1 MVTSESVIYPARI
14 VHTMERARPTAE
26 AVAVSD
32 GRIVAAG
39 SLAELRELGPASV
52 DDRFADRVLLP
63 GFVEAHSHS
72 FGGGFWQFP
81 YCGYFARWAPD
92 HRLWSGCT
100 SIDAVIER
108 LREAEAALT
117 DPDQP
122 LVAWGLDPI
131 YFKGEGLTAAHLD
144 RISTTRPVFIMHA
157 SIHLATVN
165 TALMTREGIG
175 PDTLVEGV
183 PKDGAGMP
191 IGELREPAAL
201 SLATG
206 AIGELF
212 GALLNDTAITHFGS
226 LARNAGVTTLT
237 DLGSMSIDDDGVID
251 RMRRIVDG
259 PGFPARVSIFHNPG
273 FGGPSDL
280 DEAAALVHSRAA
292 EGTAKLRFGHV
303 KLVLDG
309 SIQGFTAR
317 LRPPGYL
324 GDRPNGLWLV
334 PPEQIVDRL
343 RPFHRTGI
351 TVHAH
356 CNGDQTVDVFLD
368 AVETVLAETPRWDHR
383 HTVQHCQ
390 LTTAAQYRRMA
401 ALGLCVNLFTNHTY
415 YWGDQHVE
423 ETVGFDRA
431 SRMNAAA
438 TALAEGVPLSMHSD
452 SPVTPIGSLHV
463 AWCAVN
469 RLTATGRELGPAERI
484 SVADALRAV
493 TIGAAYQLKMDDE
506 IGSIAPGKLADFAVL
521 AEDPLEVAPHELRD
535 IPVWGTVLA
544 GRPHPIP
551 SYDN

>member
-1 MVTSESVIYPARI
+1 MVTETVIYPARV
-14 VHTMERARPTAE
+14 VHTMERARPTAD
-26 AVAVSD
+26 AVAVDD

-39 SLAELRELGPASV
+39 SVAELQGLGPATV
-52 DDRFADRVLLP
+52 DDRFAELVLLP

-92 HRLWSGCT
+92 GRLWSGCM
-100 SIDAVIER
+100 SIDAVLGR

-131 YFKGEGLTAAHLD
+131 YFPGERLTAQHLD
-144 RISTTRPVFIMHA
+144 RVSTTRPIFVMHA

-165 TALMTREGIG
+165 TALMTNEGIG
-175 PDTLVEGV
+175 PDTMLEGV
-183 PKDGAGMP
+183 PKDGAGEP
-191 IGELREPAAL
+191 IGELQEPAAM
-201 SLATG
+201 SLASG

-237 DLGSMSIDDDGVID
+237 DLGTMSIDDDGVIE
-251 RMRRIVDG
+251 RFGRIVNG
-259 PGFPARVSIFHNPG
+259 PGFPARVSVFHNPG
-273 FGGPSDL
+273 FGGPADL
-280 DEAAALVHSRAA
+280 DDAAALVHQRAGQSS
-292 EGTAKLRFGHV
+292 EKLRFGHV

-334 PPEQIVDRL
+334 PPEQVVDRL
-343 RPFHRTGI
+343 RPFHRAGI

-368 AVETVLAETPRWDHR
+368 AVETVLAESPRWDHR

-401 ALGLCVNLFTNHTY
+401 VLGLCANLFANHTFF
-415 YWGDQHVE
+415 WGDQHVE

-438 TALAEGVPLSMHSD
+438 TALSEGVPLSMHSD
-452 SPVTPIGSLHV
+452 SPVTPIGPLHV

-469 RLTATGRELGPAERI
+469 RVTATGRELGPAEKI
-484 SVADALRAV
+484 SVADALRAT

-506 IGSIAPGKLADFAVL
+506 IGSIAQGKAADFAVL
-521 AEDPLEVAPHELRD
+521 AEDPFEVDPLDLRD
-535 IPVWGTVLA
+535 IHVWGTVLA
-544 GRPHPIP
+544 GRPHPAP
-551 SYDN
+551 SSVD

>member
-1 MVTSESVIYPARI
+1 M
-14 VHTMERARPTAE
+14 
-26 AVAVSD
+26 
-32 GRIVAAG
+32 
-39 SLAELRELGPASV
+39 GPATV
-52 DDRFADRVLLP
+52 DDRFADHVLLP

-92 HRLWSGCT
+92 NRVWSGCT
-100 SIDAVIER
+100 SIEAVIER
-108 LREAEAALT
+108 LRSAEAAIT

-131 YFKGEGLTAAHLD
+131 YFKGERLTADHLD
-144 RISTTRPVFIMHA
+144 RVSTTRPVFVMHA

-165 TALMTREGIG
+165 SALMEREGIG
-175 PDTLVEGV
+175 PDTIVEGV

-191 IGELREPAAL
+191 IGELQEPAAL
-201 SLATG
+201 SLATA
-206 AIGELF
+206 AIGVLF
-212 GALLNDTAITHFGS
+212 GALLNDTAIHHFGA

-251 RMRRIVDG
+251 RMRRMVDG
-259 PGFPARVSIFHNPG
+259 PGFPARVSVFHNPG
-273 FGGPSDL
+273 FGGPADL
-280 DEAAALVHSRAA
+280 DDAAALVHQRA
-292 EGTAKLRFGHV
+292 EESSAKLRFGHV

-334 PPEQIVDRL
+334 PPEQVADRL
-343 RPFHRTGI
+343 RPFHRSGI

-368 AVETVLAETPRWDHR
+368 AVEAVLAESPRWDHR

-401 ALGLCVNLFTNHTY
+401 ALGLCANLFANHTFF
-415 YWGDQHVE
+415 WGDQHVE
-423 ETVGFDRA
+423 DTVGFDRA

-438 TALAEGVPLSMHSD
+438 TALAEGVPLSIHSD
-452 SPVTPIGSLHV
+452 APVTPIGPLHV
-463 AWCAVN
+463 AWCAAN
-469 RLTATGRELGPAERI
+469 RLTASGRDLGPAERI
-484 SVADALRAV
+484 PVVDALRAV
-493 TIGAAYQLKMDDE
+493 TVGAAYQLKMDDE
-506 IGSIAPGKLADFAVL
+506 IGSIAPGKAADFAVL
-521 AEDPLEVAPHELRD
+521 AEDPLEVDPVDLRD
-535 IPVWGTVLA
+535 IHVWGTVLA
-544 GRPHPIP
+544 GRPHPAP
-551 SYDN
+551 SSLD

>member
-1 MVTSESVIYPARI
+1 MGTDTVIYPARV
-14 VHTMERARPTAE
+14 VHTMERARPTAD
-26 AVAVSD
+26 AVAVHD
-32 GRIVAAG
+32 GCIVAAG
-39 SLAELRELGPASV
+39 SVSELRELGPAVV
-52 DDRFADRVLLP
+52 DDRFADQVLLP

-92 HRLWSGCT
+92 NQVWSGCT
-100 SIDAVIER
+100 SIDAVIDR
-108 LREAEAALT
+108 LRTAEAAIT
-117 DPDQP
+117 DPDEP

-131 YFKGEGLTAAHLD
+131 YFRGERLTAGHLD
-144 RISTTRPVFIMHA
+144 RVSTTRPVFVMHA

-165 TALMTREGIG
+165 SALMEREGIG
-175 PDTLVEGV
+175 PDTMVEGV

-191 IGELREPAAL
+191 IGELQEPAAL

-206 AIGELF
+206 AIGALF
-212 GALLNDTAITHFGS
+212 GALMNDTAIDHFGA

-237 DLGSMSIDDDGVID
+237 DLGSMSIDDDDVID
-251 RMRRIVDG
+251 RMRRMIDG
-259 PGFPARVSIFHNPG
+259 PGFPARVSVFHNPG
-273 FGGPSDL
+273 FGGPADL
-280 DEAAALVHSRAA
+280 NEAVELVHVRAA
-292 EGTAKLRFGHV
+292 ESSAKLRFGHV

-334 PPEQIVDRL
+334 PPEQVAERL
-343 RPFHRTGI
+343 RPFHRSGI

-368 AVETVLAETPRWDHR
+368 AVETVLAESPRWDHR

-401 ALGLCVNLFTNHTY
+401 AMGVCANLFTNHTFF
-415 YWGDQHVE
+415 WGDQHVE

-452 SPVTPIGSLHV
+452 SPVTPIGPLHV

-469 RLTATGRELGPAERI
+469 RLTASGRELGPAERI
-484 SVADALRAV
+484 TVEDALRAV

-506 IGSIAPGKLADFAVL
+506 VGSIAPGKAADFAVL
-521 AEDPLEVAPHELRD
+521 AEDPFEVDPVDLRD
-535 IPVWGTVLA
+535 IPVSGTVLA
-544 GRPHPIP
+544 GRPDPTP
-551 SYDN
+551 SSLD